1 MLIENLKTY
10 FEEKEIPYE
19 VFEIENNGELHLIDN
34 EMIIESIGN
43 MPIAIQKKIR
53 DKITAIDFMNGD
65 INDFLKYIAKGLI
78 V

>member
-43 MPIAIQKKIR
+43 MPIAIQKKISN
-53 DKITAIDFMNGD
+53 KITAIDFMNGD